1 MVAQVLASR
10 EIEGI
15 TVHAVRGDITELEVD
30 AIVNAANDHLWMGSG
45 VAGAIKR
52 RGGTSIEREAVS
64 QGPVSVGTAVA
75 TTAGDLPATHVIHAA
90 VMGQDLRTDLSKVA
104 ATTRAVL
111 DMAEGMATAS
121 LAMPLLGTGVGG
133 LDLDEVAI
141 TMAGVVV
148 EAAREGRVKGME
160 VTLVG
165 YDEDAASAILRAV
178 ESL

>member
-1 MVAQVLASR
+1 MVAQVLVSR

-64 QGPVSVGTAVA
+64 QGPVPVGTAVV
-75 TTAGDLPATHVIHAA
+75 TTAGDLPAGHVIHAA
-90 VMGQDLRTDLSKVA
+90 VMGQDLRTDLAKVA

-111 DMAEGMATAS
+111 DIAKGMAMTS

-133 LDLDEVAI
+133 LDLDEVAT
-141 TMAGVVV
+141 TMAGVLV
-148 EAAREGRVKGME
+148 EAARGGRVKGLE

-165 YDEDAASAILRAV
+165 YDDEAGYAVLHAV